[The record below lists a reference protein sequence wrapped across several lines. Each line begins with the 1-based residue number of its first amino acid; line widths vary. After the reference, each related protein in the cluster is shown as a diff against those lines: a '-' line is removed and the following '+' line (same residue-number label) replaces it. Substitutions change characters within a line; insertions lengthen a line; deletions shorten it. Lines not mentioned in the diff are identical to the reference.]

1 MKQADFVEV
10 KKLCNVLSQKPLSP
24 FVRAVWIFGSSIKK
38 RGNDID
44 ILVVVDDTL
53 NGYNKNLRMLLVKL
67 NLLKKKTKLN
77 LHFQDPMD
85 ITKLWSLMVKGE
97 PWVLT
102 AVKNPLVIYDP
113 LGYTQLIKSL
123 VKGKKIYGKDI
134 KSERLVARS
143 EELLT
148 ENREFMLSILE
159 ELFLAATEASQIFL
173 VTKNKVVFKPRK
185 ILSELNNYLDAGAYF
200 ELLDLNEKA
209 SKGLLSEFTGE
220 DLDYYS
226 GQVRRFIGVLEKL
239 SKEVKHDL

>member
-1 MKQADFVEV
+1 MKQSGFIEV
-10 KKLCNVLSQKPLSP
+10 KKLCKVLAQKPFSP
-24 FVRAVWIFGSSIKK
+24 FVRAVWIFGSSVKK
-38 RGNDID
+38 EGNDID

-53 NGYNKNLRMLLVKL
+53 NGYNKNLQRLLVRLKL
-67 NLLKKKTKLN
+67 IRKKTRLN
-77 LHFQDPMD
+77 LHFQDPIE

-113 LGYTQLIKSL
+113 LGYTKLIKSL

-173 VTKNKVVFKPRK
+173 VTKGKVVFKPRK
-185 ILSELNNYLDAGAYF
+185 ILNELNKYLDAGIYF
-200 ELLDLNEKA
+200 EMLDMSEKA
-209 SKGLLSEFTGE
+209 NKGLLSEFTGE
-220 DLDYYS
+220 DLDYYHS
-226 GQVRRFIGVLEKL
+226 QVRKFIGALEKL
-239 SKEVKHDL
+239 SKEEKDGR